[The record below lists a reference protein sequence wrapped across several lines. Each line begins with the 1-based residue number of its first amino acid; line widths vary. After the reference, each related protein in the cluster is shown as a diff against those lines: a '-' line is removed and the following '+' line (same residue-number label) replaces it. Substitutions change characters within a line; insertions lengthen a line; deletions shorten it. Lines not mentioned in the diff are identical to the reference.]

1 MAIYRAT
8 IFLGAF
14 LLFLVQPLIGKH
26 ILPWFGGSPAVWT
39 TCLLFFQALLLAGY
53 GYAHRL
59 SGASARRQR
68 IIHLGLLAASLC
80 LLACQ
85 ACFFGAP
92 LLPGT
97 DFRPADS
104 GYPMARVLVLLSLGV
119 GLPFL
124 ALSATSP
131 LLQSWFAADHRDA
144 SPYRL
149 YSLSNLGSLAALL
162 SFPFLLEPNLHLAD
176 QSWLWGGLFILFV
189 MLSALIALRGSALR
203 GSASSKAA
211 PGNPRVKSKR
221 AKDKSPQ
228 APDWSTYLAWL
239 ALSGC
244 ASAILLAITNQI
256 CQEVAVIPLLWIAP
270 LSAYLLSFIITFGS
284 ARWYSRRVF
293 GPSMIIS
300 LALAAIALFKGD
312 SLEIRTQ
319 IMVFV
324 VCEFACCLVLHGE
337 LARLKPHPRHLTA
350 FYLTLA
356 AGSVT
361 GALGVTL
368 VAPLVFDGF
377 YELQLALF
385 TGCGLFFLM
394 LFLDKNS
401 WLWGPGRMAK
411 RVFAIAIMVAL
422 GSALTV
428 QVEDSQR
435 GSLFAWRNFF
445 GVLRVKA
452 SQPGSPDDYVAL
464 VDGRTVHGLQFT
476 GKRMRHEPTTYYDSR
491 SGGGLAL
498 SRHPKR
504 LMTDG
509 QRALR
514 VGVVG
519 LGIGTLAVFG
529 ERGDTF
535 RFYELNP
542 KVAELARGAGG
553 YFSFL
558 KDSKANIEVELGD
571 GRLLLERERKNGRL
585 HDFDVLVI
593 DAFSSDSIPVH
604 LLTVEALEL
613 YLSRLKPDGILALHI
628 SNKSL
633 YLEPLA
639 EHLATHFDLPLL
651 VVHGQKQGN
660 RLSDSLW
667 ALMTKNDEFMQA
679 FSQWGVLIQPDPNR
693 THFAAGLWTD
703 DFSNLFEIM
712 K

>member
-1 MAIYRAT
+1 MTAYRVT
-8 IFLGAF
+8 IFLSAF
-14 LLFLVQPLIGKH
+14 LLFLVQPIIGKN
-26 ILPWFGGSPAVWT
+26 ILPWFGGSPSVWT

-59 SGASARRQR
+59 SGASARWQR

-92 LLPGT
+92 LLAGSG
-97 DFRPADS
+97 FRPADC
-104 GYPMARVLVLLSLGV
+104 GYPMARVLVLLGLGV

-124 ALSATSP
+124 VLSATSP
-131 LLQSWFAADHRDA
+131 LLQNWYTADHRDV

-162 SFPFLLEPNLHLAD
+162 SFPFLVEPKLHLAK
-176 QSWLWGGLFILFV
+176 QAWLWAGLFVLFV
-189 MLSALIALRGSALR
+189 ILSAAIALRSAGHR
-203 GSASSKAA
+203 VASQDE
-211 PGNPRVKSKR
+211 PRPKSRR
-221 AKDKSPQ
+221 AGGKTPQ

-244 ASAILLAITNQI
+244 TSALLLAISNQI

-270 LSAYLLSFIITFGS
+270 LSVYLLSFIITFGS

-300 LALAAIALFKGD
+300 LALAAITLFQGV

-356 AGSVT
+356 AGGVM

-368 VAPLVFDGF
+368 VAPVIFDGF
-377 YELQLALF
+377 YELHLALF
-385 TGCGLFFLM
+385 TACGLFFLM

-401 WLWGPGRMAK
+401 WLWGPRRMAK
-411 RVFAIAIMVAL
+411 RTFAIAIMVAL

-428 QVEDSQR
+428 QGEDSQR
-435 GSLFAWRNFF
+435 GSLFASRNFF

-476 GKRMRHEPTTYYDSR
+476 DKRMRNEPTTYYGRR

-509 QRALR
+509 QCALR

-571 GRLLLERERKNGRL
+571 GRLLLERESKNGRL

-604 LLTVEALEL
+604 LLTVEAIEL
-613 YLSRLKPDGILALHI
+613 YLARLKPDGILALHI

-639 EHLATHFDLPLL
+639 EHLATHFDMPLL

-679 FSQWGVLIQPDPNR
+679 VSQWGVLIQPDPNR
-693 THFAAGLWTD
+693 IHFAAGLWTD